1 MPDKQGRHSILTLR
15 NIPFIPVSMEKSH
28 LNTQAGTEASVKK
41 MNIFLKN
48 EDIFSCSNDAYT
60 ARDTDIFSQKKKWVG
75 GTPFANSYHYALVIV
90 CTFSGWVKCFSAT
103 RLMTSK
109 LFKRIYSPVKGYFP
123 LSPVVKPPS
132 SQDKS

>member
-75 GTPFANSYHYALVIV
+75 GTPFANNVPYRCALEDNKLKVALHLV
-90 CTFSGWVKCFSAT
+90 APHQDELAVREVSGLLTGFT
-103 RLMTSK
+103 RQCGTLK
-109 LFKRIYSPVKGYFP
+109 
-123 LSPVVKPPS
+123 
-132 SQDKS
+132 